1 MSKFN
6 RNLAIT
12 IGINNYTDGISTLST
27 AVNDAQ
33 KIAQILKQ
41 EHDYQVWGLL
51 DEQASLAN
59 CLRLLEEF
67 LPQNVT
73 ESDRLIFYFAGH
85 GIALNSDDGLEGFL
99 IPQDAKLGDTSSY
112 LPMVR
117 LQKALDNLP
126 CRHFLCILDCCFAGA
141 FRWSSTRDLLTAPE
155 VIHQERYDRFIEAAA
170 WQVLTSTSHNQLA
183 ADLLVLKDDR
193 GETDSHHSPFAAALI
208 EALQGKADA
217 SPPAKNGKPPGDGVI
232 TATELYLYLR
242 DRVETASENKRQ
254 LQTPGLFPLNK
265 HDRGEYIFLTPGHEL
280 NLPHA
285 PPLDESSN
293 PYRGL
298 ESFEESNS
306 NLFFGRQVL
315 SEKLYQFCQQQP
327 LTVVLGAS
335 GTGKSSLVKAGLIPY
350 VRSLNEEW
358 AILTPIRPGESP
370 FLALNDVLIQIGI
383 DANGSEQSFAPTDIW
398 QHLDRWM
405 KDNPNTQLLIVID
418 QIEELFTLC
427 RYEKERSQFLG
438 LLSKAIA
445 TYPEQLRLVF
455 TLRSDFE
462 PQLRTEL
469 EPYWMKARF
478 VIPAMTRE
486 ELREAIEKPAS
497 ERVMYFD
504 PPSLVDRL
512 IDEVIQMPGAMPLLS
527 FALSELYLKY
537 LEKVREGT
545 RDKRAITEADYEELG
560 GVTRSL
566 TLRADGEYQSLVQ
579 QDSAYHQIICQVMLR
594 MLAIDGGDIA
604 RRRVFLKE
612 LAYPQSNQQYV
623 DTVIDRFLNAR
634 LLVSGIDTTGEA
646 YVEPAHDALVR
657 GWQQLL
663 IWQQQ
668 EQENL
673 ILQRRL
679 TRAAFEW
686 QKQQKSAFLWHGDP
700 RLNLL
705 QQVLKSN
712 NNWFN
717 QLEMDF
723 VRRSIRQKRRNV
735 IGRWSFVTGAF
746 LTVLTFYQLSRLLE
760 KAALVKNLLTN
771 KPTEALTLAVET
783 MGQNR
788 LLPLPVNRQVQS
800 SLLDAVQEIRERQ
813 QLIGHQDK
821 VNTVAYSPDGNLILT
836 GSSDRTLRLWNSQ
849 GKPIGKLLQGHAD
862 AVTTAVF
869 SPDGQLIA
877 SGSRDKTIKLWDR
890 SGNLIKS
897 FDSGQDGITAIA
909 FNPVPLP
916 KLWGS
921 GGIIASSSDDG
932 TIRLWDTQGNPI
944 GQPFIGH
951 KDGITAIAF
960 SPVPPSLGGSGGEGL
975 IASASKDRTVRVWD
989 LQGNQV
995 IPPWRKHQDLVN
1007 AVAFSPDG
1015 KLIASGGDD
1024 EKIRL
1029 WDLQGNIVA
1038 EPFSG
1043 HVGIIWSLAF
1053 SKDGKTIVSA
1063 SSDRTI
1069 RFWDLQ
1075 GNEVKPPLRG
1085 HLGLINSVAINSD
1098 LSQVV
1103 SSSSDNT
1110 VRLWNVDDNPISQ
1123 VLRGHEGH
1131 VKSVVVSSEGKRIIS
1146 AGQDSTV
1153 RLWDSSG
1160 NLVDTLVGHQNVVDT
1175 VAISQ
1180 DNRLIVSG
1188 SRDQTIRLWDIQG
1201 NSIGQPLVGHQDK
1214 ITSMAIN
1221 DNLIVSGSEDRT
1233 IRLWDK
1239 SGNLLDT
1246 LTGHEAGVTSV
1257 DLSPDGSKLV
1267 SASRDRTIRLWD
1279 LESKQELKAWSKLYD
1294 SEVTTVNFSPDG
1306 NQIISGSRDGTMQ
1319 LINLEND
1326 SISKPFIGHEG
1337 IVNSAVFSP
1346 DGKQIISG
1354 SRDRTV
1360 RIWDTKGNQLTTPFR
1375 GHEDYVDAVV
1385 VNPKDNKI
1393 ISASWDGTIR
1403 IWSTKRKEWLQA
1415 GCDRLKDHAAK
1426 SDRQAKLWCKNY
1438 YYIKNLSDKRSLKN
1452 SKAHK
1457 RCS

>member
-1 MSKFN
+1 MWSIHLK
-6 RNLAIT
+6 
-12 IGINNYTDGISTLST
+12 T
-27 AVNDAQ
+27 AV
-33 KIAQILKQ
+33 
-41 EHDYQVWGLL
+41 
-51 DEQASLAN
+51 
-59 CLRLLEEF
+59 
-67 LPQNVT
+67 
-73 ESDRLIFYFAGH
+73 
-85 GIALNSDDGLEGFL
+85 
-99 IPQDAKLGDTSSY
+99 
-112 LPMVR
+112 
-117 LQKALDNLP
+117 
-126 CRHFLCILDCCFAGA
+126 
-141 FRWSSTRDLLTAPE
+141 
-155 VIHQERYDRFIEAAA
+155 
-170 WQVLTSTSHNQLA
+170 
-183 ADLLVLKDDR
+183 
-193 GETDSHHSPFAAALI
+193 I
-208 EALQGKADA
+208 EALQGKADS
-217 SPPAKNGKPPGDGVI
+217 SPPGKDGKPPGDGVI
-232 TATELYLYLR
+232 TATELYMYLR
-242 DRVETASENKRQ
+242 DRVETASEGKRQ
-254 LQTPGLFPLNK
+254 LQTPCLFPLNK

-280 NLPHA
+280 NLPPA

-350 VRSLNEEW
+350 MRNLDEEW

-383 DANGSEQSFAPTDIW
+383 GKNQSNGKGEKVFAPIRIW
-398 QHLDRWM
+398 EYLQQWM
-405 KDNPNTQLLIVID
+405 QSNPKQKLLVVID
-418 QIEELFTLC
+418 QVEELFTLC
-427 RYEKERSQFLG
+427 RHEKERQPFLT
-438 LLSKAIA
+438 LLSKAIS
-445 TYPEQLRLVF
+445 TYPKQLRLVL

-462 PQLRTEL
+462 PQLRNTEL
-469 EPYWMKARF
+469 EPYWNNARF

-527 FALSELYLKY
+527 FTLSELYLKY

-560 GVTRSL
+560 GVARSL
-566 TLRADGEYQSLVQ
+566 TLRADSEYQSLVQ

-594 MLAIDGGDIA
+594 MLAIDGGNIA

-612 LAYPQSNQQYV
+612 LAYPQSKQQYV
-623 DTVIDRFLNAR
+623 DTVIDRFSNAR
-634 LLVSGIDTTGEA
+634 LLVSGVDTTGEN
-646 YVEPAHDALVR
+646 YIEPAHDALVR

-723 VRRSIRQKRRNV
+723 VRRSIRHKRRNV

-760 KAALVKNLLTN
+760 KTGLVKNLLTN

-788 LLPLPVNRQVQS
+788 LLPLPVNQQVQS

-813 QLIGHQDK
+813 QLIGHEDK
-821 VNTVAYSPDGNLILT
+821 TNVVAFSPDGSQILT
-836 GSSDRTLRLWNSQ
+836 GSDDCTLRLWNSQ
-849 GKPIGKLLQGHAD
+849 GEAVGQPLQGHAD
-862 AVTTAVF
+862 SVTTAVF
-869 SPDGQLIA
+869 SPDRQLIA
-877 SGSRDKTIKLWDR
+877 SGSKDKTIRLWDR
-890 SGNLIKS
+890 LGNPIDKPLV
-897 FDSGQDGITAIA
+897 GHEEAVTAIA
-909 FNPVPLP
+909 FSPN
-916 KLWGS
+916 GQ
-921 GGIIASSSDDG
+921 IIASSSDDA
-932 TIRLWDTQGNPI
+932 TIRLWDTQENPI

-960 SPVPPSLGGSGGEGL
+960 SPNGNL
-975 IASASKDRTVRVWD
+975 IASASKDRTVRVWN
-989 LQGNQV
+989 LQGNQ
-995 IPPWRKHQDLVN
+995 IIRPWRRHQDLVN

-1029 WDLQGNIVA
+1029 WDLQGNEVA
-1038 EPFSG
+1038 EPFVG

-1053 SKDGKTIVSA
+1053 SQDGNTIVSA

-1085 HLGLINSVAINSD
+1085 HLGLINSVSINSD
-1098 LSQVV
+1098 LSQAV

-1110 VRLWNVDDNPISQ
+1110 VRLWNIDDNPVSQ

-1146 AGQDSTV
+1146 AGQDSTI

-1160 NLVDTLVGHQNVVDT
+1160 NLIDTLIGHRNVVDT

-1188 SRDQTIRLWDIQG
+1188 SRDKTIRLWDRSG

-1214 ITSMAIN
+1214 ITSVAIN
-1221 DNLIVSGSEDRT
+1221 GSFIVSGSEDRT
-1233 IRLWDK
+1233 IRLWNN

-1267 SASRDRTIRLWD
+1267 STSRDRTIRLWD
-1279 LESKQELKAWSKLYD
+1279 LKSKQELKAWSKLYD
-1294 SEVTTVNFSPDG
+1294 SEIMSVNFSPDSKK
-1306 NQIISGSRDGTMQ
+1306 IISGSRDGTMR

-1403 IWSTKRKEWLQA
+1403 IWSTRREEWLQA
-1415 GCDRLKDHAAK
+1415 GCDRLKNHAAK
-1426 SDRQAKLWCKNY
+1426 RDRQVKLWCKN
-1438 YYIKNLSDKRSLKN
+1438 
-1452 SKAHK
+1452 
-1457 RCS
+1457 